1 MHYDKIWGGVFDK
14 HFEYFMKKVVTV
26 PFFFLLLLKKSL
38 NTDAVIDLKI
48 LDFFKKIWYN
58 ISLIATF

>member
-1 MHYDKIWGGVFDK
+1 MHNVKIWGGVVDK

-26 PFFFLLLLKKSL
+26 PLVFFFLKKSL
-38 NTDAVIDLKI
+38 NPDAVIDLKI